1 MSSVRVIK
9 KYPNRRL
16 YDTEDSR
23 YITLSDIRALV
34 LGKVEFVVVDKK
46 NGHDITRCVLL
57 QVISEQEQHGDPVMS
72 QAFLSEIIRFHDELA
87 SAPLSTYLEK
97 SLSMYLT
104 QHARAAAG
112 NAGGPSEAST
122 SEAAQVNFTRWKSL
136 QNEGQRRFA
145 GGPDDADHIEKQQLA
160 PEQKK
165 AS

>member
-23 YITLSDIRALV
+23 YITLSDIRDLV

-57 QVISEQEQHGDPVMS
+57 QVISEQEQHGDAVMS
-72 QAFLSEIIRFHDELA
+72 QAFLSEIIRYHDELT
-87 SAPLSTYLEK
+87 SAPLSTYLEQ
-97 SLSMYLT
+97 SLSMYVI

-112 NAGGPSEAST
+112 NAGGT

-136 QNEGQRRFA
+136 QNEGHRRFA
-145 GGPDDADHIEKQQLA
+145 SGTDDADHTEKQQIA

>member
-23 YITLSDIRALV
+23 YITLSDIRDLV
-34 LGKVEFVVVDKK
+34 LGKVEFVVLDKK

-57 QVISEQEQHGDPVMS
+57 QVISEQEQQGDPVMS
-72 QAFLSEIIRFHDELA
+72 QAFLSGIIRYHSELI
-87 SAPLSTYLEK
+87 SAPLSTYLEQ

-104 QHARAAAG
+104 QHARAATG
-112 NAGGPSEAST
+112 NSGV
-122 SEAAQVNFTRWKSL
+122 SEAARVNFTRRKSS
-136 QNEGQRRFA
+136 QNEGQRRFPGSA
-145 GGPDDADHIEKQQLA
+145 EDADPVETQQIPA
-160 PEQKK
+160 EQKK